1 MTDTTNAP
9 AAPVVPAANTHQI
22 TIQLVEGRKSL
33 PLSFLLT
40 FFFGPLGLLYVS
52 VTWALIMTVLTFIF
66 MFVTIGLGAIIM
78 WPINLILSLVL
89 ASSANSKMQRRMERA
104 AK

>member
-1 MTDTTNAP
+1 MTDMTTAP
-9 AAPVVPAANTHQI
+9 AAPAATTQV
-22 TIQLVEGRKSL
+22 TIQLVQDRKSL
-33 PLSFLLT
+33 PLSFILT

-52 VTWALIMTVLTFIF
+52 VGWALVMTVLTFIF
-66 MFVTIGLGAIIM
+66 MFFTLGLGAIIM

-89 ASSANSKMQRRMERA
+89 ASSANSKLQRRMDRA